1 MKKIV
6 VALLLVCLMV
16 SSLVACATNVPEQ
29 DTPAEAEKAPSEE
42 SAEDV
47 QEPTGESEAPVEQ
60 PVQEA
65 VVTYWHTMSEP
76 ESEQLEKV
84 IAAFESANPGITVEA
99 TKYAYDD
106 FKSALITSLAGGS
119 GPDTARM
126 DIAWVSQFADDE
138 ALLKLDDEMEN
149 FDAIAAG
156 TFAGPLSTNYW
167 KDGYYGLPQNTN
179 TQVLLWNREMF
190 EAAGLKAPPATMEE
204 FKAYAKQIA
213 DSGDDIYGYALGGT
227 YFWAPAPIFYTFGGQ
242 VTDPDITTA
251 TGYVNGA
258 QSVAAFTMLK
268 EMYDQGSISPN
279 LLGGG
284 IGTSD
289 GLATGIYGMIVD
301 GPWMVSIYEGQFP
314 DFEVNFEL
322 MPTEDGYSSSVVGGE
337 DVVVFY
343 DTDVKDAS
351 LKWVEFLMSE
361 EAQLMMA
368 EVGVIPTLTSLTGDQ
383 QLPDYFGVF
392 MKQLETAQA
401 RVPHP
406 AWGDMDGAIN
416 NAFQR
421 ILNGDH
427 TIQEALDQAA
437 EEINALLG

>member
-1 MKKIV
+1 MKKSIIV
-6 VALLLVCLMV
+6 LMLLSLLVV
-16 SSLVACATNVPEQ
+16 SFAACDAATPEEQTQDMPEQ
-29 DTPAEAEKAPSEE
+29 
-42 SAEDV
+42 
-47 QEPTGESEAPVEQ
+47 QESEDAPVENEHDENPSEQ
-60 PVQEA
+60 A

-76 ESEQLEKV
+76 EAEQLEKV
-84 IAAFESANPGITVEA
+84 IAAFESENPGIKIEA

-106 FKSALITSLAGGS
+106 FKSALITSMAGGN

-138 ALLKLDDEMEN
+138 ALLKLDDELAN
-149 FDAIAAG
+149 FDQIAAN
-156 TFAGPLSTNYW
+156 TFEGPLSTNYW

-190 EAAGLKAPPATMEE
+190 EDAGLSAAPTTMDE
-204 FKAYAKQIA
+204 FKAYAKQVA
-213 DSGDDIYGYALGGT
+213 DTSDDVYGYALGGT

-242 VTDPDITTA
+242 VTDPEMTTA
-251 TGYVNGA
+251 TGYVNGPE
-258 QSVAAFTMLK
+258 SVAAFTLLK
-268 EMYDQGSISPN
+268 EMYDEGSISPN

-301 GPWMVSIYEGQFP
+301 GPWMVSIYADQFP
-314 DFEVNFEL
+314 EFEVNFEM
-322 MPTEDGYSSSVVGGE
+322 MPSQNGYSSSVVGGE

-343 DTDVKDAS
+343 DTEAKDAS
-351 LKWVEFLMSE
+351 LKWVEYLMSE

-368 EVGVIPTLTSLTGDQ
+368 QVGVIPTLSSLVGNEE
-383 QLPDYFGVF
+383 LPEYFEVF
-392 MKQLETAQA
+392 MNQLETAQA

-406 AWGDMDGAIN
+406 NWGDMDGAIN

-421 ILNGDH
+421 ILNGDQ
-427 TIQEALDQAA
+427 TVQESLDQAA
-437 EEINALLG
+437 DEINSLL